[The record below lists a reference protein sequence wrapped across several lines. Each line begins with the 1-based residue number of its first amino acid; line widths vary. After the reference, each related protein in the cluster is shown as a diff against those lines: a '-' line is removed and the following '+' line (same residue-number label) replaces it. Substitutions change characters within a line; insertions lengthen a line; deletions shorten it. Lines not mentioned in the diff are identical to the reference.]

1 MIERD
6 PLNFFSPYERLVA
19 GHENQLTRALLLVLR
34 MSPLAHVEV
43 LRLVDP
49 RRSLGSLGTA

>member
-1 MIERD
+1 VIERD

-49 RRSLGSLGTA
+49 RR